1 MNYTPIYFRFLSYG
15 VFYWVK
21 EIIDKQNSNT
31 KNNEKWKM
39 KKSRSKF
46 LKIVDEKHDINFHWP
61 KPKFIV
67 CMSVTDIFCIN
78 YKFAEWKVR
87 HLKLI
92 ECIWNILIYLLIIW
106 AENRSVWTW
115 FSKVSVGIFIIIR
128 LKAIYPALSVSG
140 DLYILHYIVG
150 EFLSNACLW
159 QIFAEFSHEVD
170 EEQQS

>member
-61 KPKFIV
+61 NEI
-67 CMSVTDIFCIN
+67 I
-78 YKFAEWKVR
+78 YY
-87 HLKLI
+87 
-92 ECIWNILIYLLIIW
+92 NI
-106 AENRSVWTW
+106 
-115 FSKVSVGIFIIIR
+115 
-128 LKAIYPALSVSG
+128 
-140 DLYILHYIVG
+140 YISDYCTLCTHGGVVY
-150 EFLSNACLW
+150 
-159 QIFAEFSHEVD
+159 
-170 EEQQS
+170 